1 VLPILYLIAMLR
13 VRPDLRPK
21 LAVVPKALVAGGVA
35 AAVALVPGL
44 PSALGTVVAAIVY
57 LGLLFALRAVPA
69 EVVHAIPRPAR
80 MR

>member
-1 VLPILYLIAMLR
+1 MHVGLN
-13 VRPDLRPK
+13 
-21 LAVVPKALVAGGVA
+21 LVF
-35 AAVALVPGL
+35 LVPGL